1 MLYESYQCLSH
12 VLKSQLEDLM
22 VPDNVYFIAFLIVY
36 LYSVLLGKVRAL
48 SLLKL
53 LVLIGKEEAIVRQ
66 PF

>member
-22 VPDNVYFIAFLIVY
+22 VPDHVYFITFLIVY

-48 SLLKL
+48 RLLKL

-66 PF
+66 SF